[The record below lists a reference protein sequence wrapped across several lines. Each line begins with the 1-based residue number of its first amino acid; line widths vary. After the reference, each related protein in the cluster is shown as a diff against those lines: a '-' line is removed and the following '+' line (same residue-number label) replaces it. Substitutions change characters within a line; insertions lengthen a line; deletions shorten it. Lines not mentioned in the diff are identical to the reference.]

1 MSDRF
6 VTKDFTL
13 MNSNIEHT
21 NSYVQKYRHFLVKFQ
36 YHRDLPKARTM
47 HIAFCQ
53 EKVVRPTEKVEKFI
67 WNFSFQLKVEDEMY
81 KQL

>member
-53 EKVVRPTEKVEKFI
+53 EKSCTSDRKSRKVYLEFFLPTKGRG
-67 WNFSFQLKVEDEMY
+67 
-81 KQL
+81 